1 MSSAELG
8 IIGKQFCF
16 VYFLFKGSVLG
27 PLLFGTLHHWR
38 TLSRWQ
44 SSILVVVPSFLFNN
58 HLYAD
63 DTTFRL
69 PSGCDSSVRLLT
81 LRMHYN
87 IFSWITSFHTTEFD
101 SQIVYNW
108 ISLTDR
114 GKLTQPFT
122 YHYAQILVISKS
134 KLEYVY
140 VVFLFFSSCCYC
152 HYYCYYY
159 IVHLYSLSNNKI
171 VCNALDAF
179 LTDQECF

>member
-108 ISLTDR
+108 I
-114 GKLTQPFT
+114 
-122 YHYAQILVISKS
+122 
-134 KLEYVY
+134 
-140 VVFLFFSSCCYC
+140 FS
-152 HYYCYYY
+152 HWPRKTHTT
-159 IVHLYSLSNNKI
+159 VHLSLCSDSGYIKI
-171 VCNALDAF
+171 KTRICLRSFSFF
-179 LTDQECF
+179 LILLLLSLLLLLLYCTLI